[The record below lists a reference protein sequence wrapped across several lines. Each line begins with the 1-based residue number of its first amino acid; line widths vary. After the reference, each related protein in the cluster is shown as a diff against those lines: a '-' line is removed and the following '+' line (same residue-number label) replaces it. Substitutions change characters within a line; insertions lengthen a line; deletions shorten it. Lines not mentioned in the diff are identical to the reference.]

1 MKFFIGLMFCVVV
14 ASAAQVGADWG
25 EAALSLFLPR
35 VPAQGEG
42 VLLVLGIIGGVGGS
56 VTLLCYSYWLQ
67 EKKWRGTAFLRH
79 TRIDLGVAYLLTSLF
94 GVAIIIIAAGVQPGQ
109 VEGYNMILSI
119 AGRLA
124 EGSGEFGRWAFMIG
138 FWGAVFSSMLW
149 GYGTGCLTCLPI
161 S

>member
-1 MKFFIGLMFCVVV
+1 M
-14 ASAAQVGADWG
+14 GADWG

-79 TRIDLGVAYLLTSLF
+79 TRID
-94 GVAIIIIAAGVQPGQ
+94 
-109 VEGYNMILSI
+109 
-119 AGRLA
+119 
-124 EGSGEFGRWAFMIG
+124 WAPP
-138 FWGAVFSSMLW
+138 
-149 GYGTGCLTCLPI
+149 TC
-161 S
+161 